1 MLTGIVIDACD
12 VRGAARFWAD
22 ATRGRTGGLRL
33 RFERCDRPK
42 PAHKNR
48 LHLDLAGGPDW
59 EAEAER
65 LLALGATRTD
75 IGQGDVPWDV
85 LADPEGNEFCLLRPG
100 HPGVR
105 AGSGLVAVCL
115 DVTEEERDAQR
126 DFWASWSGWPVE
138 EDHDRCVRLRRTP
151 DAPVSFVMGPP
162 AAPRAERDRMRLDV
176 RRPGVEP
183 GAHRDP
189 GGNTFHVG
197 G

>member
-48 LHLDLAGGPDW
+48 LHLDLAGGPHW

-105 AGSGLVAVCL
+105 AESGLVAVCL

-151 DAPVSFVMGPP
+151 TAPVSFVMGPP

-176 RRPGVEP
+176 RRPGAEP